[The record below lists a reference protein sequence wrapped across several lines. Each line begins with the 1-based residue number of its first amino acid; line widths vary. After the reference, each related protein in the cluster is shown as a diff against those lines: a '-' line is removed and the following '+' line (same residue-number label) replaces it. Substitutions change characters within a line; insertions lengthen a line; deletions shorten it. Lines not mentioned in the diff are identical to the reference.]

1 MTALRNPSPR
11 PELLVGSRVTDPQGN
26 SIGLP
31 GPFGR
36 ARVVSALPLADG
48 PRQLVAPLVVH
59 DAGLGYLA
67 DPQGNLLGAP
77 GVWVSRMITAR
88 WVGDTRRLGA

>member
-1 MTALRNPSPR
+1 MQALRNLSPR
-11 PELLVGSRVTDPQGN
+11 PELLVGSRVVAPDRTTVG
-26 SIGLP
+26 IP

-36 ARVVSALPLADG
+36 SRIVSALPLQDG

-59 DAGLGYLA
+59 DAALGYLG

-77 GVWVSRMITAR
+77 GVWVSRVVSAG
-88 WVGDTRRLGA
+88 WVEDTRRLG